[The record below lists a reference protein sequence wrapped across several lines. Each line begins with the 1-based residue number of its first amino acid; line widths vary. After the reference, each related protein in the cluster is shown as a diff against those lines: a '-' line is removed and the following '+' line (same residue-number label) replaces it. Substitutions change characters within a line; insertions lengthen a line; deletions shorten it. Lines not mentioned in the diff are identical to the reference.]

1 MSQIKRCLIYLPSAK
16 EVAEGNVFTPIC
28 HSVHRGACV
37 VGVGACM
44 VVGWGMCGR
53 GHAWQGGTCVAGGRH
68 AWQERWQLLWT
79 VRILLECILV
89 EAVAVNHYFTEKSIN
104 IT

>member
-1 MSQIKRCLIYLPSAK
+1 MA
-16 EVAEGNVFTPIC
+16 G
-28 HSVHRGACV
+28 
-37 VGVGACM
+37 
-44 VVGWGMCGR
+44 

-68 AWQERWQLLWT
+68 AWQERWQLLRT

-89 EAVAVNHYFTEKSIN
+89 EAVAVNRYFTEKSIN